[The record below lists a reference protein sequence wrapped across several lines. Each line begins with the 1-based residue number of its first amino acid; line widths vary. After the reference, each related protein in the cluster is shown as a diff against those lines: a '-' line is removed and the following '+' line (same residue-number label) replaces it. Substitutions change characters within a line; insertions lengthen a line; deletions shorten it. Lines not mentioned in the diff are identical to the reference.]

1 MATAPSQRDLFLV
14 GRREAILAPTRFDR
28 VIIDTEG
35 SDVNVVLNASAAMG
49 EEVSTYL
56 QAVINERAI
65 STSSGEALDRLLY
78 DLYQLTRKSAAS
90 AVVSLQLSRSGSVGF
105 TVPAGATFSTETGE
119 VFATTVDVPFP
130 ANVLGPFSVTAIGQR
145 TGTLGNVAAGT
156 ITKVTTAVADVTLS
170 VTNTEAAA
178 GGRDEETD
186 DEFRARARSF
196 FITARRGTREAIEF
210 GALAVDE
217 VAQAT
222 ATEITSPGAGIPTYR
237 VQLYVTDAN
246 GQANT
251 VLAELVEES
260 LDEYRALGVP
270 VSVVPAV
277 PQYVTVVASGLQF
290 EAGVNTALVIS
301 QAADALVA
309 LVNGLAPN
317 TTLRLADV
325 LMTLTAVGGLIVP
338 HGAVTEPVG
347 DLVPNAGTVLR
358 TTRDRI
364 QLSG

>member
-1 MATAPSQRDLFLV
+1 MATPPTHADLFLV

-28 VIIDTEG
+28 AIIDTEG

-49 EEVSTYL
+49 EEVATFL
-56 QAVINERAI
+56 QKAINERSLGNAKN
-65 STSSGEALDRLLY
+65 EALDRTIY
-78 DLYQLTRKSAAS
+78 DLYQLTRKTAAA
-90 AVVSLQLSRSGSVGF
+90 AVVTLSLSRSGSVGF

-130 ANVLGPFSVTAIGQR
+130 ANVLGPFEVTAICQR
-145 TGTLGNVAAGT
+145 TGTSGNVTEGT
-156 ITKVTTAVADVTLS
+156 IVKVTTAVSDSTLT
-170 VTNTEAAA
+170 VTNDEVAA

-186 DEFRARARSF
+186 DEFLARARDF

-210 GALAVDE
+210 GGLSVDE

-222 ATEITSPGAGIPTYR
+222 ASETTSPGTGIPTYR

-251 VLAELVEES
+251 VLGELVEES

-277 PQYVTVVASGLQF
+277 PQYVEISATGLQF
-290 EAGVNTALVIS
+290 EAGVSTSSVLSA
-301 QAADALVA
+301 AADALVA

-317 TTLRLADV
+317 TTLRLADI
-325 LMTLTAVGGLIVP
+325 LMTLAAVDGLIVP

-347 DLVPNAGTVLR
+347 DLVPSTGTVLR

-364 QLSG
+364 SLTG